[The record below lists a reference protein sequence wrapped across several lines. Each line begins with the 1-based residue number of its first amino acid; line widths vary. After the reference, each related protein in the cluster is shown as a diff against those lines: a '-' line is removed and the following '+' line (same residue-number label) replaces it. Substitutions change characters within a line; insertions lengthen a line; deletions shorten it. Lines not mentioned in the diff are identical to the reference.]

1 MKFRIIVLLF
11 TLILFSCGKS
21 AKDKSTK
28 KSAENVQTV
37 SVDIG
42 GMTCQMGCAKLI
54 ESKLAKKEGV
64 KNAKVTFKDS
74 IGVISFDSN
83 IISQKEIV
91 NTIEEIADGELYKV
105 KKISENSK

>member
-11 TLILFSCGKS
+11 TLVLFSCGKS
-21 AKDKSTK
+21 TKDESTK
-28 KSAENVQTV
+28 TTAENVQTV

-74 IGVISFDSN
+74 VGVISFDSSV
-83 IISQKEIV
+83 ISQKEIV
-91 NTIEEIADGELYKV
+91 NTIEKIADGELYKV
-105 KKISENSK
+105 KKITKK